1 MSEKEFK
8 RRKIA
13 KAVLCKAW
21 RTFKSCM
28 LSWRTCLRI
37 CWRTVRFMLP
47 IRHSKAR
54 GTTFGNRQDVLRRLN
69 RYSPSD
75 IGLYFE
81 REPNN
86 EFDTN
91 AIKIVA
97 VVRNHGSAIVGYVSK
112 DLASGLAPML
122 DEGHEAAIFLN
133 GITGSDVGG
142 FKFGL
147 NFDFVIL

>member
-1 MSEKEFK
+1 
-8 RRKIA
+8 
-13 KAVLCKAW
+13 
-21 RTFKSCM
+21 
-28 LSWRTCLRI
+28 
-37 CWRTVRFMLP
+37 MLP

-54 GTTFGNRQDVLRRLN
+54 GVTFGNCQNVLRKLN

-86 EFDTN
+86 EFDIN

-97 VVRNHGSAIVGYVSK
+97 VVRKHGSAIVGYVSK
-112 DLASGLAPML
+112 ELASGLAPML
-122 DEGHEAAIFLN
+122 DAGHESAVFFN
-133 GITGSDVGG
+133 GITGSDIGDY
-142 FKFGL
+142 KFGL